1 MYTLCSSTKYQI
13 LDPLVG
19 LSLSCHLSKVLPFL
33 KIGALVFLNGYES
46 GVRCSGDVVR
56 NSQAATRFVS
66 WVARR
71 SIQLFESLVDSKK
84 IVNSF
89 FLVGLGT
96 IFLFSNSF
104 SSDEEQSKEFPV
116 VQGVHRTN
124 LRPLLLRCL
133 SRNLVQLMHGV
144 FGG

>member
-1 MYTLCSSTKYQI
+1 MYTLCPSTKYQI
-13 LDPLVG
+13 LEPSVG
-19 LSLSCHLSKVLPFL
+19 LSLSCHLSNDLPFRT
-33 KIGALVFLNGYES
+33 IGATLFLMGYES

-56 NSQAATRFVS
+56 NSQAATRLVS

-71 SIQLFESLVDSKK
+71 SIQLFESFVDSKK

-104 SSDEEQSKEFPV
+104 SSDEEQAKDFLV
-116 VQGVHRTN
+116 VQAVHQTN